1 MINRLLLENT
11 LKNLL
16 VFILLVA
23 LYGPVKDEILS
34 FSTDSIGYQTI
45 ITLSALLIMAFLF
58 AMYSFTFRDSHLEMP
73 LQRLFD
79 YLNTGVVI
87 FGCGLLLE
95 IGYITIN
102 ALLQSAF
109 TFMGVLM
116 ILFYVALVLYDFW
129 DMMRYKG

>member
-1 MINRLLLENT
+1 
-11 LKNLL
+11 
-16 VFILLVA
+16 
-23 LYGPVKDEILS
+23 
-34 FSTDSIGYQTI
+34 
-45 ITLSALLIMAFLF
+45 
-58 AMYSFTFRDSHLEMP
+58 MP

-129 DMMRYKG
+129 DMMRYKKL

>member
-1 MINRLLLENT
+1 
-11 LKNLL
+11 
-16 VFILLVA
+16 
-23 LYGPVKDEILS
+23 
-34 FSTDSIGYQTI
+34 
-45 ITLSALLIMAFLF
+45 
-58 AMYSFTFRDSHLEMP
+58 
-73 LQRLFD
+73 
-79 YLNTGVVI
+79 VI